1 MDGNILT
8 PHVVP
13 AQWTARD
20 PSANVCTCAVPL
32 PKVQAAWKGAARTYC
47 ARCGL
52 PARITFESR

>member
-8 PHVVP
+8 PDVVP
-13 AQWTARD
+13 AQWTAQD
-20 PSANVCTCAVPL
+20 PTANVCTCAVPVL
-32 PKVQAAWKGAARTYC
+32 QVKAAWKGAARTYC